1 MKKRTS
7 ENRRNQGMSVCII
20 FVISA
25 IIASIWNVFIK
36 FGWHDE
42 KHTFVPANQR
52 TSEPCAHRGNNSQ
65 ICHIL
70 CVKATTLIVYS
81 FLFILD
87 SFILNYL
94 LLMNDNS
101 QALKRSFLVAK
112 SLSLNSFWETFSC
125 FLDKAVT
132 FQTYVTF

>member
-1 MKKRTS
+1 MIFAKNFARNYEKKIILGTS
-7 ENRRNQGMSVCII
+7 DAWSMSHL
-20 FVISA
+20 S
-25 IIASIWNVFIK
+25 
-36 FGWHDE
+36 
-42 KHTFVPANQR
+42 QR
-52 TSEPCAHRGNNSQ
+52 TSEPCAHQGNNSR

-101 QALKRSFLVAK
+101 QALKRS
-112 SLSLNSFWETFSC
+112 SC
-125 FLDKAVT
+125 
-132 FQTYVTF
+132 